1 MDSLFYFLDKNIVA
15 ILIPISIIA
24 IIILYFIL
32 KAFVKISSNF
42 KIFLMA
48 IITYMFIA
56 ALGFSIYYVANNEF
70 IYSVKE
76 KYYVIGRIVE
86 LDFDENYMMIDV
98 SNTNYENKVSGNI
111 KVKLNK
117 DTEYVIQKDSSS
129 EVEIKLEDL
138 KMGRNVEIFCKEE
151 YMKKDLTA
159 IKVIEK

>member
-1 MDSLFYFLDKNIVA
+1 MHSLFYFLDKNIVA

-86 LDFDENYMMIDV
+86 LNFDENYMMVDV
-98 SNTNYENKVSGNI
+98 SNTNYENKISGNI

-117 DTEYVIQKDSSS
+117 NTEYVIQKDSSS

-138 KMGRNVEIFCKEE
+138 KMGRDVEIFCKEQQ
-151 YMKKDLTA
+151 MKKDLTA

>member
-86 LDFDENYMMIDV
+86 LNFDENYMMVDV
-98 SNTNYENKVSGNI
+98 SNTNYENKISGNI

-117 DTEYVIQKDSSS
+117 NTEYVIQKDSSS

-138 KMGRNVEIFCKEE
+138 KMGRDVEIFCKEQQ
-151 YMKKDLTA
+151 MKKDLTA

>member
-1 MDSLFYFLDKNIVA
+1 MDSLFYFLDKNIVT
-15 ILIPISIIA
+15 IFVPISIIA

-86 LDFDENYMMIDV
+86 LNFDENYMMVDV
-98 SNTNYENKVSGNI
+98 SNTNYENKISGNI

-117 DTEYVIQKDSSS
+117 NTEYVIQKDSSS

-138 KMGRNVEIFCKEE
+138 KMGRDVEIFCKEQQ
-151 YMKKDLTA
+151 MKKDLTA

>member
-76 KYYVIGRIVE
+76 KYYIAGKITE
-86 LDFDENYMMIDV
+86 LNFDDNYMMV
-98 SNTNYENKVSGNI
+98 SISSTNYDEKISGNI

-138 KMGRNVEIFCKEE
+138 KMGRNVEIFCKEQQ
-151 YMKKDLTA
+151 MKKDLTA

>member
-1 MDSLFYFLDKNIVA
+1 MDSLFYFLDKNIVT

-86 LDFDENYMMIDV
+86 LNFDENYMMVDV

-117 DTEYVIQKDSSS
+117 NTEYVIQKDSSS

-138 KMGRNVEIFCKEE
+138 KMGRNVEIFCKEQQ
-151 YMKKDLTA
+151 MKKDLTA

>member
-1 MDSLFYFLDKNIVA
+1 
-15 ILIPISIIA
+15 
-24 IIILYFIL
+24 
-32 KAFVKISSNF
+32 
-42 KIFLMA
+42 
-48 IITYMFIA
+48 MFIA

-86 LDFDENYMMIDV
+86 LNFDENYMMVDV
-98 SNTNYENKVSGNI
+98 SNTNYENKISGNI

-117 DTEYVIQKDSSS
+117 NTEYVIQKDSSS

-138 KMGRNVEIFCKEE
+138 KMGRDVEIFCKEQQ
-151 YMKKDLTA
+151 MKKDLTA

>member
-1 MDSLFYFLDKNIVA
+1 MDSLFYFLDKNIVT
-15 ILIPISIIA
+15 IFVPISIIA

-76 KYYVIGRIVE
+76 KYYIAGKITE
-86 LDFDENYMMIDV
+86 LNFDDNYMMVSV
-98 SNTNYENKVSGNI
+98 SNTNYDEKISGNI

-117 DTEYVIQKDSSS
+117 NTDYVLQSDSSS
-129 EVEIKLEDL
+129 QIETKFENL
-138 KMGRNVEIFCKEE
+138 KIGKNVQIYCKEE
-151 YMKKDLTA
+151 YMKRELTA

>member
-86 LDFDENYMMIDV
+86 LNFDENYMMVDV
-98 SNTNYENKVSGNI
+98 SNTNYENKISGNI

-117 DTEYVIQKDSSS
+117 NTEYVIQKDSSS

-138 KMGRNVEIFCKEE
+138 KMGRDIEIFCKEQE
-151 YMKKDLTA
+151 MKKDLTA
-159 IKVIEK
+159 LKVIEK

>member
-1 MDSLFYFLDKNIVA
+1 MDSLFYFLDKNIVT

-138 KMGRNVEIFCKEE
+138 KMGRNVEIFCKEQQ
-151 YMKKDLTA
+151 MKKDLTA

>member
-138 KMGRNVEIFCKEE
+138 KMGRNVEIFCKEQQ
-151 YMKKDLTA
+151 MKKDLTA

>member
-1 MDSLFYFLDKNIVA
+1 MDSLFYFLDKNIVT
-15 ILIPISIIA
+15 IFVPISIIA

-86 LDFDENYMMIDV
+86 LNFDENYMMVDV
-98 SNTNYENKVSGNI
+98 SNTNYENKISGNI

-117 DTEYVIQKDSSS
+117 NTEYVIQKDSSS

-138 KMGRNVEIFCKEE
+138 KMGRNVEIFCKEQQ
-151 YMKKDLTA
+151 MKKDLTA

>member
-1 MDSLFYFLDKNIVA
+1 MDSLFYFLDKNIVT

-86 LDFDENYMMIDV
+86 LNFDENYMMVDV
-98 SNTNYENKVSGNI
+98 SNTNYENKISGNI

-117 DTEYVIQKDSSS
+117 NTEYVIQKDSSS

-138 KMGRNVEIFCKEE
+138 KMGRDVEIFCKEQQ
-151 YMKKDLTA
+151 MKKDLTA

>member
-117 DTEYVIQKDSSS
+117 NTEYVIQKDSSS

-138 KMGRNVEIFCKEE
+138 KMGRDVEIFCKEQQ
-151 YMKKDLTA
+151 MKKDLTA